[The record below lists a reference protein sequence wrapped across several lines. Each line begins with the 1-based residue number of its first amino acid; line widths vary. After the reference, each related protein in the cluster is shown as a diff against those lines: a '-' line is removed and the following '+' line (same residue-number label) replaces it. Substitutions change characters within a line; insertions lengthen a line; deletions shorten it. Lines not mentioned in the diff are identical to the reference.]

1 MVRAID
7 RTKRWAAETGGY
19 LVLVEAFGI
28 IAGSGWASGINL
40 YLVTLLLGIA
50 GRIGWSDIP
59 EVLTRTDVMI
69 VAGVLFGIEFFA
81 DKIPY
86 LDSVWD
92 AIHTVVRPL
101 GAAGLGAV
109 IAGDSG
115 SIGAALGAVV
125 AGALALDAHTAKATT
140 RVVANTSPEPVSNV
154 FSLSIRRRW
163 GDPANR
169 PGDHIPADHSDRGC
183 NPRGGSDHR
192 YGCPVEGRN
201 EGMEKGR
208 PVVGR
213 RPTCSLV
220 R

>member
-154 FSLSIRRRW
+154 FLSLFEDVGVILLIALAITFPLITVIVVAILVVAATTVTVVLWKVAMKAWR
-163 GDPANR
+163 
-169 PGDHIPADHSDRGC
+169 
-183 NPRGGSDHR
+183 
-192 YGCPVEGRN
+192 
-201 EGMEKGR
+201 K
-208 PVVGR
+208 VGR
-213 RPTCSLV
+213 WWGGARPAAS
-220 R
+220 